1 MGAGMKFTLPIMV
14 ALSDPQ

>member
-1 MGAGMKFTLPIMV
+1 MGPGMKFTLPIMV